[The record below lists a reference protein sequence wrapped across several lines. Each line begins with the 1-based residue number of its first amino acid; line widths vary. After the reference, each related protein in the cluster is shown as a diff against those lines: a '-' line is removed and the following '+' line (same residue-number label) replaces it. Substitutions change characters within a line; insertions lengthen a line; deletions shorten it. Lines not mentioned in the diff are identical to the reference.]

1 MRRMHIWFVVMCSPS
16 VLLADNKEDTLLQVA
31 GLGTVNVRP
40 DLAHVTLGVI
50 TQAVEASSTVEQNSL
65 LMQQLMNALKKLG
78 VNERDMQSVRL
89 NLAPRYR
96 RQRNPRE
103 EDPQIIGYQM
113 THTLK
118 ITVRKLPL
126 LGKVMDQAV
135 KSGANQITSVSFGV
149 SDSEKRVDEARRR
162 AIADARR
169 KAALYAESADLKLGR
184 MVSMSEPIRGP
195 ARGQESTLRMR
206 AFSAD
211 ASIPIASG
219 EQQFSAT
226 IHVTYNLKP

>member
-1 MRRMHIWFVVMCSPS
+1 MKRMNIWFIVMCSPS
-16 VLLADNKEDTLLQVA
+16 VLLADNKEDTLLQVT
-31 GLGTVNVRP
+31 GIGTVKVRP

-50 TQAVEASSTVEQNSL
+50 TQAVEASSTVDQNSL
-65 LMQQLMNALKKLG
+65 LMQQLMSALRKLG
-78 VNERDMQSVRL
+78 VNKRDMQSVRL

-96 RQRNPRE
+96 RQRNSRE

-118 ITVRKLPL
+118 VTVRKLPL
-126 LGKVMDQAV
+126 LGRVMDRAV

-149 SDSEKRVDEARRR
+149 SDSEKQTDEARRR
-162 AIADARR
+162 AVAEARR
-169 KAALYAESADLKLGR
+169 KAELYAESADLKLG
-184 MVSMSEPIRGP
+184 MIVSMSEPIRAP
-195 ARGQESTLRMR
+195 VRGQESTLRMR
-206 AFSAD
+206 AFSGD

-226 IHVTYNLKP
+226 IHVTYNLRP

>member
-1 MRRMHIWFVVMCSPS
+1 
-16 VLLADNKEDTLLQVA
+16 
-31 GLGTVNVRP
+31 
-40 DLAHVTLGVI
+40 
-50 TQAVEASSTVEQNSL
+50 
-65 LMQQLMNALKKLG
+65 
-78 VNERDMQSVRL
+78 
-89 NLAPRYR
+89 
-96 RQRNPRE
+96 
-103 EDPQIIGYQM
+103 M
-113 THTLK
+113 THILK

-195 ARGQESTLRMR
+195 VRGQESTLRMR
-206 AFSAD
+206 TFSAD